1 MQIPHVRSGDK
12 LHVTANTINTIVDKV
27 NGAPTISAGKPIKG
41 GGGSSVVAD
50 NTPDIFKIHLN
61 NVGGIYITGGDVYY
75 GNNFIRLYSHAYNI
89 TFAAQIPQHFVNDPT
104 VDNVLFHYI
113 MANSQLTGAGAYQV
127 VCDWN
132 EAGYFMAD
140 NSPVYFYQTIAKST
154 WRYDTETQLY
164 KAVGIEQ
171 YIYPTHIVINNR
183 WV

>member
-1 MQIPHVRSGDK
+1 MDYVSSGQKIK
-12 LHVTANTINTIVDKV
+12 LRASTVNEVARHINNV
-27 NGAPTISAGKPIKG
+27 PTISSGKPLGG

-61 NVGGIYITGGDVYY
+61 DVGGIYITGGDVYY

-89 TFAAQIPQHFVNDPT
+89 TSAALIPQHFVNDPT

-113 MANSQLTGAGAYQV
+113 MASSQLTGAGAYQV
-127 VCDWN
+127 VCDWH
-132 EAGYFMAD
+132 EAGYFMAN
-140 NSPVYFYQTIAKST
+140 NSPVYFRQTIAKST